1 MRISDWSSD
10 VCSSDLKKVIGNGK
24 KYQLINTVTGTYLG
38 YPTTDHSFVLK
49 SLISGREISFPNATN
64 VVISGDQ
71 LYFQTL
77 RDSSVLLNLFNITSW
92 QEQVIWKGKNIVLQT
107 SDANGNNVIFV
118 ERKPRPL
125 VSVDIVW
132 PFKRE
137 SGEIG

>member
-92 QEQVIWKGKNIVLQT
+92 QEQ
-107 SDANGNNVIFV
+107 
-118 ERKPRPL
+118 
-125 VSVDIVW
+125 
-132 PFKRE
+132 
-137 SGEIG
+137 EIGRASCRERVCQYV